1 LRRFFQKAAAFLFPA
16 CIADTSGKRYTTAM
30 SLSHLTF
37 AHSLLWP
44 TLHALSTRE
53 WLILICTLLVGGLVK
68 GVVSIGVPL
77 VALPLLTGILSVKQ
91 AVLLLSLPIMIGN
104 VPQAFEGGHTWKTL
118 QHIGFLVIG
127 TVIGIALGVKILLSI
142 PGHLAVGLAGLIL
155 FTACLVL
162 LVTPKFK
169 LPKRTAGPVGLAVG
183 FVCGLMEGIS
193 AIPGPLLATYLL
205 ATGATGKQFTKQ
217 IALVLII
224 SIAALILTF
233 GQSRHAGGADLLFS
247 ALAAIPVVIGIQLG
261 RPLRDALPP
270 AIFRAIV
277 LIFILSAAV
286 QMILHSHLFPAL

>member
-1 LRRFFQKAAAFLFPA
+1 MP
-16 CIADTSGKRYTTAM
+16 DM
-30 SLSHLTF
+30 SLSHFTLH
-37 AHSLLWP
+37 HSLLWP
-44 TLHALSTRE
+44 TLQALSARG
-53 WLILICTLLVGGLVK
+53 WLILVCTLLVGGLVK

-77 VALPLLTGILSVKQ
+77 VAVPLLTGILSVKQ
-91 AVLLLSLPIMIGN
+91 TVLLLSVPIIIGN
-104 VPQAFEGGHTWKTL
+104 VPQAFEGGQTWKTL

-127 TVIGIALGVKILLSI
+127 AVLGIALGVKILLSI

-155 FTACLVL
+155 VTACLAL
-162 LVTPKFK
+162 LVAPKFK
-169 LPKRTAGPVGLAVG
+169 LPKRTAAPVGFTIG

-233 GQSRHAGGADLLFS
+233 RQSRHASEADLLVS
-247 ALAAIPVVIGIQLG
+247 ALASLPVVIGIQLG

-270 AIFRAIV
+270 AIFRAVV
-277 LIFILSAAV
+277 LIFILLAAV
-286 QMILHSHLFPAL
+286 QMILRSHLLPAP